1 VKLPL
6 QADGVLFPVLIQNKE
21 SDGLMRNLRVFE
33 SLICVTVVAFLLMCA
48 GCQGG
53 PGNNHRPQL
62 TRSPHQLGQLCPTDH
77 TSQPIR
83 ISVDPT
89 DQVLTDLNDSVILAC
104 EKDTIV
110 WFTTTQNTK
119 ITITIKSANP
129 KELFVGGDTTV
140 TWDPNNPGNGTPN
153 ETPPETVARP
163 VKYLSFHKYS
173 IDIDVDPLHPN
184 HPHHN
189 IDPHVIPM
197 GNGGP

>member
-1 VKLPL
+1 MRKSRLS
-6 QADGVLFPVLIQNKE
+6 E
-21 SDGLMRNLRVFE
+21 SM
-33 SLICVTVVAFLLMCA
+33 ICAAVVAFLLMCA
-48 GCQGG
+48 GCQAG
-53 PGNNHRPQL
+53 PDNHPRPKL
-62 TRSPHQLGQLCPTDH
+62 TPSTHQLGLMCPHDH

-89 DQVLTDLNDSVILAC
+89 DQVLTDLNDSVVLAC

-110 WFTTTQNTK
+110 WYTTTLNTK
-119 ITITIKSANP
+119 ITITLKSDNA

-140 TWDPNNPGNGTPN
+140 VWDPNNPGHGTAN
-153 ETPPETVARP
+153 ETPPETVAKP
-163 VKYLSFHKYS
+163 VKYLSFHRYS
-173 IDIDVDPLHPN
+173 IDMLDVDPQHPQ